1 MINDFKIW
9 FNRKNKMIFSV
20 ILGIIALIL
29 ILQFLNN
36 KAKKENNTEQI
47 QNNVNE
53 TKVSES
59 VNLNDSNTVLT
70 GDKISDTQ
78 KTTLNKISEFI
89 NYCNEKDI
97 DKAYDMLSDNCKN
110 QLYPEKS
117 VFEEAYYKK
126 VFNGKTRR
134 ANIENWVNNI
144 YKVSIEDDYLS
155 TGKYTRGNGIQ
166 DYITIVGDK
175 ININEYIGKKE
186 IKKSNENDNIKIE
199 IEEVNKF
206 MEYEIYKLKVTNK
219 SKYTILL
226 DDRKDVD
233 AMYIKDQN
241 DVEYHAYTHEITDSE
256 LTLDPRQTKEIEIK
270 YYNKYG
276 SDKEI
281 EEMVFSRM
289 ILDNDAYQIYD
300 DKTQYKYYSE
310 FHIEIK

>member
-1 MINDFKIW
+1 M
-9 FNRKNKMIFSV
+9 
-20 ILGIIALIL
+20 
-29 ILQFLNN
+29 
-36 KAKKENNTEQI
+36 
-47 QNNVNE
+47 
-53 TKVSES
+53 
-59 VNLNDSNTVLT
+59 NLNDSNTVLT

-281 EEMVFSRM
+281 EEMVFSRI
-289 ILDNDAYQIYD
+289 ILDND
-300 DKTQYKYYSE
+300 
-310 FHIEIK
+310 